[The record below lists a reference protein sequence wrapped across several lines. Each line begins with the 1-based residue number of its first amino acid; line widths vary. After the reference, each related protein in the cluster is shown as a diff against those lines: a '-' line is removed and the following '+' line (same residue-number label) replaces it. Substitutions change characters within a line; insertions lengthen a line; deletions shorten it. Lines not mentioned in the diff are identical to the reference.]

1 MSAIEI
7 LREAL
12 FAMLTN
18 WQRALRIFLLPL
30 GLFVGIFI
38 GAVTFATQ
46 SVTIHGQT
54 VQLPSPLL
62 FVLFPLFLFLIFLIF
77 WPVVAWH
84 RLLIL
89 GEQPAR
95 FAPPLRFKAV
105 LRYVLNIIGLGIL
118 ISLLMLP
125 IMAIIG
131 PMMISEL
138 DPEAIAG
145 GEMLPLDF
153 FFWPTVALLPVQ
165 YLALR
170 LCLILPGAA
179 IENHVGLSGSWNYT
193 SNKGAS
199 LPIIVLLAAAVS
211 MTLQI
216 ILSAITP
223 SLFEA
228 SGGILT
234 VFQLTQFIGQLLGSL
249 FVISVM
255 STMFNAFVQDKV
267 KD

>member
-30 GLFVGIFI
+30 GLLVGIFI

-46 SVTIHGQT
+46 SFTIDGQT
-54 VQLPSPLL
+54 VQVPSPFL
-62 FVLFPLFLFLIFLIF
+62 FVLFPLFLFLIF

-84 RLLIL
+84 RLLVL
-89 GEQPAR
+89 GEQPAG

-105 LRYVLNIIGLGIL
+105 LRYVLNLIALGIL
-118 ISLLMLP
+118 SSLPMLP

-145 GEMLPLDF
+145 GEMLPLKF
-153 FFWPTVALLPVQ
+153 FIWPTIASLPVL
-165 YLALR
+165 YLGLR
-170 LCLILPGAA
+170 FCLILPGAA

-193 SNKGAS
+193 SNKGPS
-199 LPIIVLLAAAVS
+199 LPIIVLLSAAVS
-211 MTLQI
+211 MAFQI